1 MHVLDQVLLYTFHI
15 NFFICKMRW
24 SYPLSELIMKAFDKW
39 STIQTTHLG
48 EYWMLSADISKF
60 AEIFP
65 ICSQGREL
73 LEYVPLFS
81 CPLNK
86 QHWIIFSLS
95 LMTIF
100 YFESILTAFIF
111 CSSTVFWKFT
121 CHFLCRTGLW
131 CLDIWAGNYGEF
143 KMEYNHS
150 LKQYSFSLLNQI
162 LWSCEAH
169 DY

>member
-1 MHVLDQVLLYTFHI
+1 
-15 NFFICKMRW
+15 
-24 SYPLSELIMKAFDKW
+24 MKAFDKW

-60 AEIFP
+60 AEILP

-73 LEYVPLFS
+73 LEYVPPFS

-143 KMEYNHS
+143 KMEPQSETIFVQPFKSDTLELLGTRLLIWMFMLSGNNEYSQYFWNVAFSFLCLKHS
-150 LKQYSFSLLNQI
+150 SK
-162 LWSCEAH
+162 A
-169 DY
+169 